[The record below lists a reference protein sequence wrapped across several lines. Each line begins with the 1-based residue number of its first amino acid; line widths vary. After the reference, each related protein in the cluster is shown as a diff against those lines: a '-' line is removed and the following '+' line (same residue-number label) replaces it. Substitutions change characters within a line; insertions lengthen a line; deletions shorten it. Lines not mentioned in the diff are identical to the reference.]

1 MYRSSGRRRT
11 AARITGWG
19 LVAIAYVTVLAFASD
34 IPAGPAIAPA
44 AAAADAA
51 RPAAAEAATTKAAG
65 VLAAAP
71 AETGM
76 HDVQTTV
83 TAPAGAASEEPMV
96 TLALAAG
103 MVGLAGLAYGV
114 HEIHGRLARRA
125 ARRRDSVARLVARQI
140 TTLM

>member
-1 MYRSSGRRRT
+1 
-11 AARITGWG
+11 
-19 LVAIAYVTVLAFASD
+19 VAIAYVTVLAFASD

-51 RPAAAEAATTKAAG
+51 RPAATEAATTKAAG

-76 HDVQTTV
+76 NDVRTTV
-83 TAPAGAASEEPMV
+83 TAPAGVAEEPMV

-103 MVGLAGLAYGV
+103 MVGLAGLAYAV

-125 ARRRDSVARLVARQI
+125 ARRRESVARLVARQI